1 MGAGSSVPTLKKAR
15 SSVEDA
21 DLLFGSMDRNNDG
34 LLSLVEIY
42 DAVQSY
48 SEKVQAEWQLDDIK
62 ETVARFDANS
72 DGMLDRDEFQAVL
85 DNMMDK
91 PRKSVAVKR
100 KSLGGKLKKAWTWRK
115 LPSLADVAQ
124 AAKEEAE
131 EAAEEAGVPSAS
143 EYVIPTPMTDEEK
156 EAAFW
161 NKQDAMLTW
170 NVPFGFD
177 KARMPWLKDGQ
188 SGLSA
193 AFARARAHEKTPL
206 VVDNSY
212 EAQVDAFVQTDAV
225 VLIAKQ
231 MFLDEK
237 SGVRTHDVV
246 MRDTRKLLVEAMR
259 DGKRFVIALENKAT
273 DFAGGVF
280 SGPDWLPMSVFD
292 QRVVNAL
299 DFCMADSPRRE
310 SEPFWQG
317 LWESDH
323 PFAQVLRESDLLDG
337 AKFFVGR
344 GFEVVVTT
352 HLPVDQ
358 YIADLRNSMPMGR
371 LKGMQA
377 IKSVLGD

>member
-1 MGAGSSVPTLKKAR
+1 M
-15 SSVEDA
+15 
-21 DLLFGSMDRNNDG
+21 
-34 LLSLVEIY
+34 
-42 DAVQSY
+42 
-48 SEKVQAEWQLDDIK
+48 
-62 ETVARFDANS
+62 
-72 DGMLDRDEFQAVL
+72 
-85 DNMMDK
+85 
-91 PRKSVAVKR
+91 
-100 KSLGGKLKKAWTWRK
+100 
-115 LPSLADVAQ
+115 AQ

-161 NKQDAMLTW
+161 NKQEAMLTW

-177 KARMPWLKDGQ
+177 KARMPWLKDGAT
-188 SGLSA
+188 GLSA
-193 AFARARAHEKTPL
+193 AFARARTQEKTPL

-225 VLIAKQ
+225 VLVAKQ

-323 PFAQVLRESDLLDG
+323 PFAKVLREATSWTVPN
-337 AKFFVGR
+337 FRRPWV
-344 GFEVVVTT
+344 
-352 HLPVDQ
+352 
-358 YIADLRNSMPMGR
+358 
-371 LKGMQA
+371 
-377 IKSVLGD
+377 